1 MKNLFI
7 LIFSLFFINT
17 IILCE
22 VPDNYRYVKTWKLK
36 DQFATVDSVPVD
48 TAHLN
53 FQDRNAVD
61 RFSIANSYNGNL
73 GSPIQSK
80 IYFDR
85 PENNDFLFFNAYYPY
100 IYQIETA
107 TFYNTKT
114 PFSSLNYL
122 SGGTLYRK
130 EDQIG
135 FLFTANANKKLNF
148 GTTLDYI
155 YARGEYKQQAVKR
168 FTGSLFGTYS
178 GERYSATGLLST
190 NNLNNQENGGIT
202 DSLYLINPPALSEAK
217 DFPVRM
223 STEAQSTYK
232 HSQFY
237 FNQQY
242 SLGFQ
247 REIKLKN
254 DSVKTEFVPVTRFAH
269 TIKIDDMRKRYYEKT
284 VENTFYKNTYLA
296 LKQTND
302 TAALQKMTNNLSVSL
317 AEEFNKLM
325 RFGLTAYLENEV
337 ERFTYTEDTLL
348 FNSVKSN
355 SKAGAILSKEKG
367 QKFTYR
373 FLGELDFVGY
383 KAGDFNLEARLNGF
397 FRILKDTISLQ
408 ASGFI
413 RNTEPSWFLQKYQSN
428 HFRWDNNFSK
438 TFRTHA
444 GGKIAIPTRSFSL
457 AVDIENITKQIYF
470 DTLALPVQHDGNIQ
484 ILSAQLKQ
492 DFHVGSFTLENNVV
506 YQLSSNQD
514 VIPLPMLTLFH
525 NLYYHGKW
533 FNVLSVQLGTNVRY
547 HTAYYA
553 PAYMPATGQFYSQK
567 EMTIGNYPVMN
578 VYANFH
584 LKRTRFFIEY
594 YHVNQMFMKGV
605 YYSMPYYP
613 VDPAIVK
620 LGLTWN
626 FYD

>member
-1 MKNLFI
+1 VKNLFI

-17 IILCE
+17 IIRSE

-36 DQFATVDSVPVD
+36 DRFATVDSVPVD

-85 PENNDFLFFNAYYPY
+85 PETNDFLFFNAYYPY

-168 FTGSLFGTYS
+168 FTGSLFGSYS

-190 NNLNNQENGGIT
+190 NNLSNQENGGIT
-202 DSLYLINPPALSEAK
+202 DVTYLTNPPALSEAK
-217 DFPVRM
+217 DFPVRIGA
-223 STEAQSTYK
+223 EAQSTYQ
-232 HSQFY
+232 HSQFF

-242 SLGFQ
+242 SLGFN
-247 REIKLKN
+247 REIKGKN

-269 TIKIDDMRKRYYEKT
+269 TIRIDDMRKRYYEKT
-284 VENTFYKNTYLA
+284 VEKTFYKNTYLP
-296 LKQTND
+296 LVQTND

-337 ERFTYTEDTLL
+337 ERFTYAEDTLL
-348 FNSVKSN
+348 FNTLKSN
-355 SKAGAILSKEKG
+355 SKAGAILSKEKIHLSFFG
-367 QKFTYR
+367 RTGFC
-373 FLGELDFVGY
+373 
-383 KAGDFNLEARLNGF
+383 RLQG
-397 FRILKDTISLQ
+397 R
-408 ASGFI
+408 
-413 RNTEPSWFLQKYQSN
+413 
-428 HFRWDNNFSK
+428 
-438 TFRTHA
+438 
-444 GGKIAIPTRSFSL
+444 
-457 AVDIENITKQIYF
+457 
-470 DTLALPVQHDGNIQ
+470 
-484 ILSAQLKQ
+484 
-492 DFHVGSFTLENNVV
+492 
-506 YQLSSNQD
+506 
-514 VIPLPMLTLFH
+514 
-525 NLYYHGKW
+525 
-533 FNVLSVQLGTNVRY
+533 
-547 HTAYYA
+547 
-553 PAYMPATGQFYSQK
+553 
-567 EMTIGNYPVMN
+567 
-578 VYANFH
+578 
-584 LKRTRFFIEY
+584 
-594 YHVNQMFMKGV
+594 
-605 YYSMPYYP
+605 
-613 VDPAIVK
+613 
-620 LGLTWN
+620 
-626 FYD
+626 